1 MLGFNISI
9 YKLQNGA
16 QRPQAM
22 DPPTARRLAVWQTG
36 TSGLHWIDDLVK
48 KGQAVHLGGWA
59 YPEEWAATVE
69 HVRPVILEGPPEANT
84 VWGYDP
90 GDILLDGW
98 CGKTTI
104 DRDAL
109 LKCSPDEWV
118 LIRSWDES

>member
-1 MLGFNISI
+1 MLGSNISV

-16 QRPQAM
+16 ERPQSM
-22 DPPTARRLAVWQTG
+22 DPPAAGRLAVWQTG
-36 TSGLHWIDDLVK
+36 TGGLNWINDLVK
-48 KGQAVHLGGWA
+48 KGHAVHLGGWA
-59 YPEEWAATVE
+59 YPSEWAATVE
-69 HVRPVILEGPPEANT
+69 HVRPRILAGPPDANT
-84 VWGYDP
+84 VWGYDE
-90 GDILLDGW
+90 GDILTDKW